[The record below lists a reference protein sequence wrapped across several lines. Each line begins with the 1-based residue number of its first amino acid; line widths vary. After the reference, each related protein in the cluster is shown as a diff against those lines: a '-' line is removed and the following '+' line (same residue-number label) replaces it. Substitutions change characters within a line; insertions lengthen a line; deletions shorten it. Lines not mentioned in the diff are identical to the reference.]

1 MVRILFSLIILFLSI
16 SPLELK
22 AQSSSFDL
30 QAYKD
35 FLEQNSGLTFSGI
48 KSLYPTEPFAVNAPA
63 IFEDALFAD
72 SVNKYYRFNEE
83 ELGLLNDHGFMV
95 SDRIRYKSFGEALM
109 TIYKR
114 DLPVYISSDAILH
127 AVHMSYSNILSSLEK
142 EELYPRLVALLSELH
157 NELSNLK
164 DKYATEPEMLR
175 NLMDVDVYLTVPLLL
190 LNENVIPLFEENTAE
205 VDTLLKLIDNQMA
218 VKYPL
223 FQDLDR
229 DIDFSQFTP
238 RGHYTQE
245 AKLTR
250 YFKAVMWLG
259 RTEMYLI
266 IPEALGYF
274 ELSPEQKDSTGQR
287 QTIDAFLVNEALSN
301 SETAQKALGEI
312 EELIQFLVGE
322 SDNVLPEHLDYLK
335 GVVGFEDASSLLDI
349 NVYKAF
355 AEKLKTE
362 PFAEQ
367 RILSQILVQSP
378 NAPDGIKPASAFL
391 LLGQRFI
398 IDSYILGNVV
408 FDKVFERRMLPKSAD
423 VLFALGND
431 DALALLKDD
440 LEYYDYALNLA
451 GVRYLVDSYEQEYW
465 EQSFFNLWLNAIRSL
480 NPPED
485 RANFPEFTQTEGWS
499 NKMMTTQLASW
510 AELRHDNLLYA
521 KQSYTGGPVCKFPYS
536 YVEPVPKFFD
546 AIQKLSVKAHGA
558 FSEIDLLSEGYKG
571 YYSNYFNRV
580 AEIADTL
587 GNIAQNQISGIEN
600 SDAENLFLR
609 EMLHEE
615 FLGCVTEITGW
626 YRDLYLTG
634 EAGLLKEDF
643 IVADVHTSP
652 FDERGAFVGWV
663 MHAGTGPVNLA
674 TLVTELPD
682 GNTYTFVGPVMSYY
696 EYVSTGFKRLTDE
709 EWAASFET
717 ELGFRPE
724 FVESYLSTSGEHYYD
739 HRDFVITSTEGEMPN
754 IPQRIELTQNYPNPF
769 NAGTVIGFRIPSVM
783 ANQQVLLQVFNIQGQ
798 LIETLIDRRMP
809 SGNFTVRWNPTSAS
823 GTYFYR
829 LKVAGEEHTNK
840 MVFIK

>member
-1 MVRILFSLIILFLSI
+1 MVRIFFSLVIFFLSI
-16 SPLELK
+16 SSLELK
-22 AQSSSFDL
+22 AQSGSFDL

-35 FLEQNSGLTFSGI
+35 FLKQNSELTFSGI
-48 KSLYPTEPFAVNAPA
+48 ESLYPAEPFAANAPA
-63 IFEDALFAD
+63 FFEEALFAD
-72 SVNKYYRFNEE
+72 SVNKYYRFSEE
-83 ELGLLNDHGFMV
+83 ELDLLSNHGFMV

-164 DKYATEPEMLR
+164 GKYATEPGMLR

-190 LNENVIPLFEENTAE
+190 LNANVIPLFEENTAG
-205 VDTLLKLIDNQMA
+205 VDTLLELIDNEMA
-218 VKYPL
+218 AKYPL
-223 FQDLDR
+223 FQNLDR

-266 IPEALGYF
+266 VPDALGYF
-274 ELSPEQKDSTGQR
+274 ELSPEQKDSLAQR
-287 QTIDAFLVNEALSN
+287 QTIDAFLINEALAN
-301 SETAQKALGEI
+301 SGVAQKALGEI
-312 EELIQFLVGE
+312 NELIQFLVGE
-322 SDNVLPEHLDYLK
+322 SDNVMPQHLDYLK
-335 GVVGFEDASSLLDI
+335 EVVGFEDASSLLDI
-349 NVYKAF
+349 NVYKDF
-355 AEKLKTE
+355 AEKLKVE

-367 RILSQILVQSP
+367 RILSQILVQNP
-378 NAPDGIKPASAFL
+378 NSPDGIKPASAFL

-408 FDKVFERRMLPKSAD
+408 FDKVFARRMLPKSAD

-431 DALALLKDD
+431 DALPLLKND

-485 RANFPEFTQTEGWS
+485 RTNFPEFTQTEAWS

-536 YVEPVPKFFD
+536 YVEPVPGFFD
-546 AIQKLSVKAHGA
+546 AIHKLSVKAQET
-558 FSEIDLLSEGYKG
+558 FSEIDLLSEGYKN
-571 YYSNYFNRV
+571 YYLNYFNRLG
-580 AEIADTL
+580 EIVDTL
-587 GNIAQNQISGIEN
+587 GNIAQNQVDGIEN
-600 SDAENLFLR
+600 SDEENLFLR

-634 EAGLLKEDF
+634 EVGLLKEDF

-652 FDERGAFVGWV
+652 FDQDGVVVGWV

-724 FVESYLSTSGEHYYD
+724 FVASYLSTSGEHYYD
-739 HRDFVITSTEGEMPN
+739 HRDFVIASTEDEIPD
-754 IPQRIELTQNYPNPF
+754 IPQRIELSQNYPNPF
-769 NAGTVIGFRIPSVM
+769 NAGTVIGFRIPSAM
-783 ANQQVLLQVFNIQGQ
+783 ANQQVLLEVYNIQGQ